1 MNAIH
6 HNLLLHSLLPL
17 LYRKRADF
25 AIRLRWGSL
34 VALPVNRCQVLRFLF
49 CTTYGKNRAE
59 AAGDAHKNNVAKCNL

>member
-1 MNAIH
+1 MWCI
-6 HNLLLHSLLPL
+6 LLILLPIHSLLPL

-25 AIRLRWGSL
+25 AIRLRRGSL
-34 VALPVNRCQVLRFLF
+34 LYSIFLF